1 MQTLQED
8 RSDITRQIIIRNVFI
23 RVSRGRGVV
32 YSLYLLSIPIYYYY
46 YYIVVRRR
54 SAWVVAA
61 VAVVGVRCTFGQ
73 GQLTFLSS
81 GI

>member
-1 MQTLQED
+1 M
-8 RSDITRQIIIRNVFI
+8 
-23 RVSRGRGVV
+23 
-32 YSLYLLSIPIYYYY
+32 
-46 YYIVVRRR
+46 RRR